1 MWYNINNEIK
11 EAIIMVIRKTMSNIE
26 IYNTASALSELF
38 SEMTQ
43 AELKLPVKVN
53 FYFQKNMNVLIAM
66 AKELEDERTNII
78 IKYGAP
84 DPENSDLVRIDP
96 DKLDV
101 ANQELNDLF
110 NLEQE
115 VAINAIELDW
125 FDGINMTPQQVV
137 AITFMIKDE
146 E

>member
-1 MWYNINNEIK
+1 MN
-11 EAIIMVIRKTMSNIE
+11 
-26 IYNTASALSELF
+26 ALV
-38 SEMTQ
+38 T
-43 AELKLPVKVN
+43 
-53 FYFQKNMNVLIAM
+53 M
-66 AKELEDERTNII
+66 AKELENERTNII
-78 IKYGAP
+78 IKYGSP
-84 DPENSDLVRIDP
+84 DPDNADRVRIDP